1 MTWSSALFTDYW
13 VPPMY
18 PEDELIDMI
27 RKRFADTSARVGI
40 GDASVRVGIGDDA
53 AVIDLS
59 SGFSTLVCSDLLAEN
74 THFRRETH
82 PPDSVGFKAVAVNVS
97 DIGAMGGIPDFCLL
111 SVALPRDLERSWI
124 DAFLDGVAAACR
136 EFEISLVG
144 GDSSAADR
152 VFVDVSVIGQVRRGS
167 AVLRSGA
174 RSGNN
179 VYITGSLGGSAM
191 GLELLEE
198 GRRDHPAVRRSL
210 YPEPRHRIGSR
221 VADRATAMI
230 DISDGLSADLTHI
243 LEASSVSARITSES
257 IPLHPGADVS
267 RALHSGEEYE
277 LIVTAE
283 DLPREIDGVSITCI
297 GQIVPSGEKPQILL
311 IEGLREQVLDPK
323 GWKHF

>member
-1 MTWSSALFTDYW
+1 
-13 VPPMY
+13 MY
-18 PEDELIDMI
+18 SEDQLIEMI
-27 RKRFADTSARVGI
+27 RKRFADTSAE
-40 GDASVRVGIGDDA
+40 VGIGDDA
-53 AVIDLS
+53 AVIDLP

-82 PPDSVGFKAVAVNVS
+82 PAHSVGFKAVAVNVS
-97 DIGAMGGIPDFCLL
+97 DVGAMGGTPNFCLL
-111 SVALPRDLERSWI
+111 SLAVPRNLAPSWI
-124 DAFLDGVAAACR
+124 DAFFDGIAAACR

-152 VFVDVSVIGQVRRGS
+152 VFVDVSVIGRVRRGG

-179 VYITGSLGGSAM
+179 VYVTGTLGGSAL
-191 GLELLEE
+191 GLELLEK
-198 GRRDHPAVRRSL
+198 GQNDHPALRRHL
-210 YPEPRHRIGSR
+210 YPEPRHRIGAK
-221 VADRATAMI
+221 VANRATAMI

-243 LEASSVSARITSES
+243 LEASGVSARITRES
-257 IPLHPGADVS
+257 IPLYTGADVS

-283 DLPREIDGVSITCI
+283 DLPVEVDGVGITCI
-297 GQIVPSGEKPQILL
+297 GQIVPSGEKPKIQL
-311 IEGLREQVLDPK
+311 IEGSTQRVLDPK

>member
-1 MTWSSALFTDYW
+1 
-13 VPPMY
+13 MY
-18 PEDELIDMI
+18 PEDQLIEMI
-27 RKRFADTSARVGI
+27 RKRFADT
-40 GDASVRVGIGDDA
+40 SVRVGIGDDA

-111 SVALPRDLERSWI
+111 SLALPRDLERSWI

-152 VFVDVSVIGQVRRGS
+152 VFVDVSVIGHVRRGS

-174 RSGNN
+174 RSGNH

-198 GRRDHPAVRRSL
+198 GHGFELLEEGRRDHPAIRRSL

-257 IPLHPGADVS
+257 IPLHPGAEVS

-283 DLPREIDGVSITCI
+283 DLPSEIDGVPITCI